1 MAQKKKKEPQKS
13 PEKKEEKFEWTPPDF
28 DERDFLTKDMK
39 GTKVLLVTA
48 LFSFIA
54 GIVAFLLTDTSW
66 ILGMA
71 VIIGTIIALRY
82 IYPIF
87 KIDVKAI
94 EKKGWA
100 GNIAMCFLL
109 ALGIW
114 IVLMNPPFSDH
125 TNPTLEDSQILVQV
139 GSGNWTVVVNPS
151 TDIYAGQNIS
161 FVVNATDMGGIESVA
176 IDLHKQGEQG
186 TFVAMANTEDNRY
199 QYSTLFDIG
208 GNSSAVYYYTIM
220 ATDDNGNTA
229 QTDEVMLII
238 NPAP

>member
-1 MAQKKKKEPQKS
+1 MFKGDQWPKRRSKEPQKS
-13 PEKKEEKFEWTPPDF
+13 QEKKEEKFEWTPPDF

-54 GIVAFLLTDTSW
+54 GIVAFLFTETSW

-71 VIIGTIIALRY
+71 VIIGMIVALRY
-82 IYPIF
+82 IYPLF

-94 EKKGWA
+94 EKKAWA

-125 TNPTLEDSQILVQV
+125 TNPTLDDSQIMVQV
-139 GSGNWTVVVNPS
+139 GSGNWTVVANPS
-151 TDIYAGQNIS
+151 TDINAGQNIS
-161 FVVNATDMGGIESVA
+161 FVVNATDMGGIESVE
-176 IDLHKQGEQG
+176 IDIHKQGEQG
-186 TFVAMANTEDNRY
+186 TFVAMDNTED
-199 QYSTLFDIG
+199 
-208 GNSSAVYYYTIM
+208 
-220 ATDDNGNTA
+220 
-229 QTDEVMLII
+229 E
-238 NPAP
+238 

>member
-1 MAQKKKKEPQKS
+1 MAQKQKKEPQKS
-13 PEKKEEKFEWTPPDF
+13 QEKKEEKFEWTPPDF

-66 ILGMA
+66 FLGMA

-94 EKKGWA
+94 EKKAWA

-125 TNPTLEDSQILVQV
+125 ANPTLDDSRIMVQV
-139 GSGNWTVVVNPS
+139 GSGNWTEVANPS

-161 FVVNATDMGGIESVA
+161 FVVNATDMGGIESVE
-176 IDLHKQGEQG
+176 IDIHAQGEQG
-186 TFVAMANTEDNRY
+186 TYVAMDNPEDARY
-199 QYSTLFDIG
+199 QYETTFDIG
-208 GNSSAVYYYTIM
+208 GNSSAVYYYVIK
-220 ATDDNGNTA
+220 ATDTRGNTA
-229 QTDEVMLII
+229 QTDEVMFIV

>member
-1 MAQKKKKEPQKS
+1 MAQKKNKEPQKS
-13 PEKKEEKFEWTPPDF
+13 QEKKEEKFEWTPPDF

-54 GIVAFLLTDTSW
+54 GIVAFLFTDTSW
-66 ILGMA
+66 FLGMA

-94 EKKGWA
+94 EKKAWA

-125 TNPTLEDSQILVQV
+125 SDPTLEDSQILVQV
-139 GSGNWTVVVNPS
+139 GSGNWTVVTNPS
-151 TDIYAGQNIS
+151 TNIFAGQNIS
-161 FVVNATDMGGIESVA
+161 FVVNATDMSGIESVE
-176 IDLHKQGEQG
+176 IDIHVQGGQG
-186 TFVAMANTEDNRY
+186 TFVAMENSEDERY
-199 QYSTLFDIG
+199 QYVTTFDTE
-208 GNSSAVYYYTIM
+208 GNSSAVYYYVIKAM
-220 ATDDNGNTA
+220 DIHGNTA
-229 QTDEVMLII
+229 QTNEVMFIV

>member
-13 PEKKEEKFEWTPPDF
+13 QEKKEEKFEWTPPDF
-28 DERDFLTKDMK
+28 DEREFLTKDMK

-54 GIVAFLLTDTSW
+54 GIVAFLFTDTSW
-66 ILGMA
+66 FLGMA

-87 KIDVKAI
+87 NIDVKAI
-94 EKKGWA
+94 EKKAWA

-125 TNPTLEDSQILVQV
+125 SDPTLEDSQILVQV
-139 GSGNWTVVVNPS
+139 GSGNWTVVTNPS
-151 TDIYAGQNIS
+151 TNIFAGQNIS
-161 FVVNATDMGGIESVA
+161 FVVNATDMSGIESVE
-176 IDLHKQGEQG
+176 IDIHIQGGQG
-186 TFVAMANTEDNRY
+186 SFVPMDNSEDERY
-199 QYSTLFDIG
+199 QYITTFDTE
-208 GNSSAVYYYTIM
+208 GNSSAVYYYVIK
-220 ATDDNGNTA
+220 ATDIHGNTA
-229 QTDEVMLII
+229 QTNEVMFIV

>member
-13 PEKKEEKFEWTPPDF
+13 QEKKEEKFEWTPPDF

-54 GIVAFLLTDTSW
+54 GVVAFLFTDTSW

-71 VIIGTIIALRY
+71 VIIGMIVALRY

-94 EKKGWA
+94 EKKSWA

-125 TNPTLEDSQILVQV
+125 TDPTLEDSEILVQI
-139 GSGNWTVVVNPS
+139 GSGNWTIVKNPS
-151 TDIYAGQNIS
+151 TDIDAGQNIS
-161 FVVNATDMGGIESVA
+161 FGVNASDMGGIESVE
-176 IDLHKQGEQG
+176 IDIHIQGEQG
-186 TFVAMANTEDNRY
+186 TFVDMENTEDQRY
-199 QYSTLFDIG
+199 QFDTTFDIE
-208 GNSSAVYYYTIM
+208 GNSSAVYYYVIK
-220 ATDDNGNTA
+220 ATDNYGNTA
-229 QTDEVMLII
+229 QTDEVMFIV

>member
-1 MAQKKKKEPQKS
+1 MAQKKNKEPQKS
-13 PEKKEEKFEWTPPDF
+13 QEKKEEKFEWTPPDF

-54 GIVAFLLTDTSW
+54 GIVAFMFTDTSW
-66 ILGMA
+66 ILGLA
-71 VIIGTIIALRY
+71 VIIGMIVALRY

-87 KIDVKAI
+87 KIDVKAL
-94 EKKGWA
+94 EKKTWA

-114 IVLMNPPFSDH
+114 IVLMNPPFSDYA
-125 TNPTLEDSQILVQV
+125 NPTLEDSRIMVQV
-139 GSGNWTVVVNPS
+139 ESGNWTVVSNPS

-161 FVVNATDMGGIESVA
+161 FVVNATDMGGIESVE
-176 IDLHKQGEQG
+176 IDIHTQGEQG
-186 TFVAMANTEDNRY
+186 TFVAMNNPEDASY
-199 QYSTLFDIG
+199 QYATTFDIG
-208 GNSSAVYYYTIM
+208 GNSSAVYYYVIK
-220 ATDDNGNTA
+220 ATDASGNTA
-229 QTDEVMLII
+229 QTNEVMFII